1 MCPIT
6 YVQYYSVMSDSPWFF
21 FLPLLVLLL
30 PVAAI
35 AKHAHSIIFKR
46 LQEDSLRR
54 IYIQITMVG
63 VSTSMIELIKHR
75 LLLDKGHGA
84 QCFRNN

>member
-1 MCPIT
+1 
-6 YVQYYSVMSDSPWFF
+6 MSYRLCAVLFSNEWLSLVFF
-21 FLPLLVLLL
+21 PLLVLRL
-30 PVAAI
+30 PIAAI

-63 VSTSMIELIKHR
+63 VSTSMIELIKHH